1 MRVHAAFESGNV
13 ADVQIVRPDHVRLR
27 ARADESP
34 RPLWFYFCVEEAAA
48 PAVRVD
54 LVNADECFGSR
65 LEWREARPVFS
76 GDGVHWQR
84 VARANYVEETLRRG
98 YFTFQVPV
106 VGRRTY
112 AAYGYPYTTTD
123 LHRFLLSLP
132 PALPEAELQVETWG
146 RTAEGRGIPG
156 VRLGP
161 TDGAVRRVFVIA
173 RQHAGETPASFVVEG
188 LIAALA
194 GDDEEARAAR
204 AAVEFQ
210 VVPMVDLDGVF
221 HGRYGKD
228 APPVDFNRDWTDT
241 PTRPE
246 IAAVAA
252 RVAAWRGAPLDRRPP
267 SVPAQTTGR
276 PPPRADGRPPAAPV
290 ECDLFLDLHGSAP
303 GDLAC
308 YLFGPPLEAEPAHR
322 EAVERLMA
330 ALVAEAPPTL
340 GLRAADLRPEA
351 PPPHSAREDVAAR
364 HGIPS
369 VCLEISY
376 HQCQSGEWMTPA
388 LYRALGAA
396 LARALWQR
404 TRGCASALR
413 HRGARR

>member
-1 MRVHAAFESGNV
+1 MRLHAAFESGNV

-54 LVNADECFGSR
+54 LVNADDCFGSR

-98 YFTFQVPV
+98 YFTFQVPI

-132 PALPEAELQVETWG
+132 PALPESELRVETWG
-146 RTAEGRGIPG
+146 RTAEGRRIPG

-161 TDGAVRRVFVIA
+161 AGGAARRVFIIA

-188 LIAALA
+188 LIASLA

-204 AAVEFQ
+204 AAVEFH

-228 APPVDFNRDWTDT
+228 APPMDFNRDWTDT

-252 RVAAWRGAPLDRRPP
+252 RVAAWRG
-267 SVPAQTTGR
+267 
-276 PPPRADGRPPAAPV
+276 
-290 ECDLFLDLHGSAP
+290 DLFLDLHGSAP

-308 YLFGPPLEAEPAHR
+308 YVFGPPLEADPAQR
-322 EAVERLMA
+322 EAVERLME

-340 GLRAADLRPEA
+340 GMRTADLRPEA

-364 HGIPS
+364 HGVPS

-396 LARALWQR
+396 LVRAI
-404 TRGCASALR
+404 